1 MSIGMPSE
9 SNSITVRSPTS
20 KQQREGNAMEDV
32 ELGSSNNRRLKAK
45 ESDVAEISNDSTA
58 ATAEGGSAM
67 KSLIASAMYSGCSV
81 GMVMVNKSL
90 ASR

>member
-9 SNSITVRSPTS
+9 NGMTVRSPTS
-20 KQQREGNAMEDV
+20 KQRDGSSTMEDV
-32 ELGSSNNRRLKAK
+32 ELGGSSNTRRLKAK
-45 ESDVAEISNDSTA
+45 ESDLAEISREDSA
-58 ATAEGGSAM
+58 AEGGSAM
-67 KSLIASAMYSGCSV
+67 KSLVASAMYSGCSV